1 MTASQRPWREAI
13 HVLAAAGWE
22 PRDIAAVLRVS
33 EGTVLRE
40 YRRLERQS

>member
-1 MTASQRPWREAI
+1 MTASTRPWREAI
-13 HVLAAAGWE
+13 SVLAAAGWE

-40 YRRLERQS
+40 YRRLGWPS